1 MGEKQ
6 KIPEQTIKKVIL
18 YVIFSLSLIS
28 LTLISQN
35 LVKKGSFFLPTRTFI
50 IPFITIMLVLMWAVS
65 IISLTISDKGLVIL
79 TLIYFLASS
88 GVIIFTHSQ
97 YLIGSI
103 AALLLIL
110 SGLTMSKRLKEDFI
124 KVNIIKISKPTIKNL
139 RISVSILISIIVL
152 SSYSKIPASEINI
165 GEKVVEM
172 VGPSID
178 KIVEQESTNVI
189 IEQQGTESIINSNIN
204 SILSNLG
211 VSQNIAVNVPYQ
223 LQDNITHEIKEGIK
237 SRISQQINRRVEPY
251 KDLFFPAIAILSF
264 FIIQI
269 YSYISY
275 LIYLSTINIIVRV
288 LKKSGFLKFEIKQV
302 EKENIVL

>member
-35 LVKKGSFFLPTRTFI
+35 LVQKGSFFLPTRTFI

>member
-1 MGEKQ
+1 
-6 KIPEQTIKKVIL
+6 
-18 YVIFSLSLIS
+18 
-28 LTLISQN
+28 
-35 LVKKGSFFLPTRTFI
+35 
-50 IPFITIMLVLMWAVS
+50 MLVLMWAVS

-269 YSYISY
+269 FSYISY